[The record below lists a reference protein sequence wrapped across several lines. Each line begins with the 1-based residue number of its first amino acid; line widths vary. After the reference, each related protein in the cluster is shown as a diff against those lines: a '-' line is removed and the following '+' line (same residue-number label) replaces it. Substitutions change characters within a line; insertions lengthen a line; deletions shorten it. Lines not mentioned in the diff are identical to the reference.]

1 MKYYAIK
8 VNNITLG
15 AHTWNQVS
23 DVWQDA
29 AETAGDTMHVTEENR
44 AEWESCDGNNI
55 KEFLENALEAG
66 FIDSFDIDEIG
77 DEEDAEKKGYWIS
90 PHPHFESVYETL
102 TQEEAEEKLTI
113 DWQLHIGIDD
123 KNVYAELEDEA
134 VYLKV
139 GEYVY
144 KDDML
149 TVTLNRAHYWGDDP
163 LRVGCIYEQPLLS
176 EISSI
181 LDYCNFFDFDN
192 YRIETSAVEQTLDFY
207 DENGHHFASLTDADA
222 YDQMHYKLL
231 AGGDPVA
238 DLWEYTEDEEE
249 DDD

>member
-1 MKYYAIK
+1 MQK
-8 VNNITLG
+8 
-15 AHTWNQVS
+15 
-23 DVWQDA
+23 
-29 AETAGDTMHVTEENR
+29 
-44 AEWESCDGNNI
+44 
-55 KEFLENALEAG
+55 
-66 FIDSFDIDEIG
+66 
-77 DEEDAEKKGYWIS
+77 KKGYWIS

-134 VYLKV
+134 DYLKV

-163 LRVGCIYEQPLLS
+163 LRVGCIYEQLLLS

-192 YRIETSAVEQTLDFY
+192 YRIETSTVEQTLDFY